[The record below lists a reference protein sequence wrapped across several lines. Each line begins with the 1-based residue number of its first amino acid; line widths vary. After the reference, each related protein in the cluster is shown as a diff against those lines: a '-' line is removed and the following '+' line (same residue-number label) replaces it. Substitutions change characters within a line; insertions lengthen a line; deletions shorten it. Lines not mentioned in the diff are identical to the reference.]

1 MSITQELYRAVAVE
15 DPDGRWELHRGKL
28 REKPAMSFVHNE
40 VMVELGYQLRAQLPP
55 DAFVV
60 RINAGR
66 LSLGEDSYYIP
77 DVLVMAR
84 PSGAP
89 VSMQI
94 AALETYGEPAL
105 LVAEVWS
112 PSTGEYDVE
121 GKLPRYQ
128 KRGDLEIWRIHPID
142 RRVDVWERLPGGVY
156 QHKTFTEGVSAP
168 RALPGVHIDLETLFA
183 HV

>member
-15 DPDGRWELHRGKL
+15 DHDGRWELHRGKL
-28 REKPAMSFVHNE
+28 REKPSMSFAHNE

-55 DAFVV
+55 EQFIV
-60 RINAGR
+60 RINSGR

-77 DVLVMAR
+77 DVLVMRR
-84 PSGAP
+84 PTGATAATHAP
-89 VSMQI
+89 
-94 AALETYGEPAL
+94 ALETYSQPAL

-121 GKLPRYQ
+121 GKLPRYRE
-128 KRGDLEIWRIHPID
+128 RGDLEIWRIHPVARSID
-142 RRVDVWERLPGGVY
+142 IWTRRANGEYELQSANWGVL
-156 QHKTFTEGVSAP
+156 TPSAF
-168 RALPGVHIDLETLFA
+168 PGVRIDVGLLFA